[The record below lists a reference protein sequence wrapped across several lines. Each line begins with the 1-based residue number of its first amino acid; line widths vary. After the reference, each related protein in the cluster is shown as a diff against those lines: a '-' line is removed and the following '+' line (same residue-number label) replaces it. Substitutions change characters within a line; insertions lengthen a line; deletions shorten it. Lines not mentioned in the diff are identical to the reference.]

1 YLDSLGWV
9 HYRLGNLDEAVRN
22 LKQAVVIQADPEFL
36 AHLGEVLW
44 QKGNHSEAKR
54 IWQQALHRAPDNKLL
69 LDTMRRFG
77 Q

>member
-1 YLDSLGWV
+1 
-9 HYRLGNLDEAVRN
+9 
-22 LKQAVVIQADPEFL
+22 
-36 AHLGEVLW
+36 VLW
-44 QKGNHSEAKR
+44 QQGNHSEAKR